1 MMKRTSHSTKAAT
14 FAAIFILLTGT
25 SLFAQETRDLPEFEG
40 IGIGIHADVYYTQ
53 GNTHQITIEGND
65 KDVRELITEVKDG
78 FLKLKYD
85 DWQVKRSKLTIYI
98 TSEELE
104 RVSISGSAKFKAESL
119 NSDEMEMA
127 ISGSGSVTLEELQG
141 DEVGVKISG
150 SGNVII
156 EKGKAD
162 EMEVKISGSGKL
174 LAERF
179 EVSEFEA
186 AISGSGSCKITA
198 TEELDAKLS
207 GSGSIYY
214 HGNPRVNSVSSG
226 SGKLKT
232 L

>member
-1 MMKRTSHSTKAAT
+1 M
-14 FAAIFILLTGT
+14 
-25 SLFAQETRDLPEFEG
+25 AQETRDLTAFEG

-53 GNTHQITIEGND
+53 GNTHEITIEGNE

-78 FLKLKYD
+78 FLKLRYD
-85 DWQVKRSKLTIYI
+85 DWRAKRSKLTIHI

-104 RVSISGSAKFKAESL
+104 KVSISGSAKFKAEPL
-119 NSDEMEMA
+119 TSDEMEMA
-127 ISGSGSVTLEELQG
+127 ISGSGTLTLAGLKG
-141 DEVGVKISG
+141 DEVDVKISG
-150 SGNVII
+150 SGNVVI
-156 EKGKAD
+156 EKGSAD
-162 EMEVKISGSGKL
+162 EMDVKISGSGKL

-179 EVSEFEA
+179 EVSEFDA
-186 AISGSGSCKITA
+186 AISGSGSCRITV
-198 TEELDAKLS
+198 TDELDAKLS